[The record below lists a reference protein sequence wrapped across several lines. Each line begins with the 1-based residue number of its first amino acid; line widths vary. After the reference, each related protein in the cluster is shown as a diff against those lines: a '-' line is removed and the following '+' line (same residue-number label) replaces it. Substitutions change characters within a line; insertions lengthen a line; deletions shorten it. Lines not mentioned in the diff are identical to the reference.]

1 MGIANYF
8 IPSFHGLLSDVI
20 FEKMP
25 CLSCLYALLVKNTL
39 KFIFSAEKI
48 NFNVFFTNKAYK
60 HDKQGIFSKITS
72 LNSP

>member
-39 KFIFSAEKI
+39 KFIFSAE
-48 NFNVFFTNKAYK
+48 NL
-60 HDKQGIFSKITS
+60 IFV
-72 LNSP
+72 